1 MRDLVKMLAFLLF
14 PLMPAVALA
23 QTAEDAHV
31 QHEGKLADTAL
42 NVQYRRTME
51 KMVAADRSRDDD
63 LKKGAATPD
72 SRPTYAA
79 ALLAAERAW
88 LVYRDTHCV
97 TVGLAY
103 RGGAEED
110 EAEGKCVNDLDRKR
124 TVELKQLSDSM
135 MQ

>member
-1 MRDLVKMLAFLLF
+1 MKMLACLLVS
-14 PLMPAVALA
+14 LMPGVALA

-42 NVQYRRTME
+42 NAEYRSTMAR
-51 KMVAADRSRDDD
+51 MAAADRSRDDD

-88 LVYRDTHCV
+88 LVYRDAHCV
-97 TVGLAY
+97 TVGPGPIAVAP
-103 RGGAEED
+103 RRTR
-110 EAEGKCVNDLDRKR
+110 RKASAS
-124 TVELKQLSDSM
+124 TTLTASAPSN
-135 MQ
+135 